1 MEVGDDGPAF
11 LPMFLLLEVDHAV
24 GDVEI
29 LAEAPLV
36 AGA

>member
-11 LPMFLLLEVDHAV
+11 LPLFLLLEVDHAV

-29 LAEAPLV
+29 FAEAPLV

>member
-1 MEVGDDGPAF
+1 MEVGDDGAAF
-11 LPMFLLLEVDHAV
+11 LPLFLLLEVDYAV

-29 LAEAPLV
+29 LAEAPLI